1 MNSYNLPGFILLFFS
16 LCFIFYMNLYSNLPF
31 ETILFPMILMGILCI
46 CSIKLIIQ
54 GFIKRRQLKMPEFNW
69 NRVTLLIILGL
80 VYVYILDFLG
90 FIITTIL
97 FLFTLLLI
105 AGNRKPIQLISIT
118 VVTTV
123 GVYLIFEKLLNVYL
137 P

>member
-1 MNSYNLPGFILLFFS
+1 
-16 LCFIFYMNLYSNLPF
+16 
-31 ETILFPMILMGILCI
+31 
-46 CSIKLIIQ
+46 
-54 GFIKRRQLKMPEFNW
+54 MPEFNW